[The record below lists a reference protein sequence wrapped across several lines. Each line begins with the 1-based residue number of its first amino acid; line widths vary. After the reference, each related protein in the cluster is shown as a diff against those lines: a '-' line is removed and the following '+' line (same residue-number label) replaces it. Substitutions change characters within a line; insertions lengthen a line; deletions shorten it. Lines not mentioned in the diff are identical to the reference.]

1 MRFIPFSSTGNWSK
15 ALSHWLPETAG
26 RTKWRY
32 RCITLAPEVGW
43 FGQLPTNGDTENR
56 GIFVRLTLP
65 PSFTPPAIRPPNA
78 SHRHLL
84 ARSREANSTNSITS
98 MVIVKIILA
107 TEHAP
112 SKWAKGGHSS
122 ARWVPE
128 EVRCIVGELDR
139 NDVWSITWRLDDG
152 SPTQGGESAG
162 WWRLGGEGG
171 RVGVNKNV

>member
-1 MRFIPFSSTGNWSK
+1 MHALYSIFFESK
-15 ALSHWLPETAG
+15 LIQFTRWLQETAR

-32 RCITLAPEVGW
+32 RCITLTPEVGW
-43 FGQLPTNGDTENR
+43 FRQLPTNGDIENR
-56 GIFVRLTLP
+56 GIFARLTFPYPSGYP
-65 PSFTPPAIRPPNA
+65 PSRY
-78 SHRHLL
+78 SLRHLL

-139 NDVWSITWRLDDG
+139 NDVWWITWRWEMGVPLRGVNLRDDG
-152 SPTQGGESAG
+152 
-162 WWRLGGEGG
+162 
-171 RVGVNKNV
+171 V